1 MGRVACARAAAE
13 RDSLPHAVRDGVRRL
28 PTNAHHA
35 RMQHCPRTLITRK
48 QHCPRTLITRACK
61 THIQRSSRRMQ
72 HAHTAFICVSLVARR
87 PLHATASRWWRAGRC
102 MQLRLAGGVPAVAC
116 KLLNCMRS
124 GRCRY
129 AVMGLISP
137 VSQSVANTLKRALL
151 IWLSILHFGNEV
163 TWLSVFG
170 TAACVGGVFA
180 YNHARRVYPYR
191 ETEPLLPTSSPLN
204 GGGDPSAPPNTV
216 YSHL

>member
-1 MGRVACARAAAE
+1 MLSTFSNCMQEHAWDAWLALVLLLNGIAFHMQSVMAYAAC
-13 RDSLPHAVRDGVRRL
+13 
-28 PTNAHHA
+28 T
-35 RMQHCPRTLITRK
+35 RTLT
-48 QHCPRTLITRACK
+48 TRACSTAHERSSRACSTAHERSSRAHAK
-61 THIQRSSRRMQ
+61 RTYSAHHGACSTHTQRSS
-72 HAHTAFICVSLVARR
+72 
-87 PLHATASRWWRAGRC
+87 ASRWWRAGRC

-163 TWLSVFG
+163 TWLSAFG